1 MKEAI
6 CALNGYVNL
15 YCKCLHRT
23 SLDEVKRKK
32 MKSRIVSVLPLNV
45 ISKKEC
51 EKTAGRIE
59 ICKGKP
65 EIRVNAAEQLHV
77 E

>member
-15 YCKCLHRT
+15 YCKHLHKT

-32 MKSRIVSVLPLNV
+32 MKSRIVSFLPLNV

-51 EKTAGRIE
+51 EKTGVRTFALTTNFKTFGAIY
-59 ICKGKP
+59 K
-65 EIRVNAAEQLHV
+65 
-77 E
+77 